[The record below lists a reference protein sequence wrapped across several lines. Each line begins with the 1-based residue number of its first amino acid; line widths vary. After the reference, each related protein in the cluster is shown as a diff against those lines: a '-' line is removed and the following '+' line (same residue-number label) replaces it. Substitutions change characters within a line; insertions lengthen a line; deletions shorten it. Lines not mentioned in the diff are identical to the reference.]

1 MFCESC
7 NFTTNDKSNFNR
19 HCKSVKHIKNVSG
32 TKRHICKICKY
43 STDKKCNFQKHMNNV
58 HDENKIGKYE
68 CLACL
73 TQVIDKQALKKH
85 LRSPNHHMNVR
96 KKYPE
101 TVIMK
106 ILTTKHRLDL
116 SKLHIYIKC
125 KDGSV
130 YKPDLISPT
139 KSNKTKNVTRTNSRK
154 APTIKRSEI
163 VEYYKLSESEMEDIV
178 DRMITLFEMKGH
190 NPEDEG
196 IYPDDPIEDRYISV
210 FNLVQDE
217 DGIDYLKENYDIILA

>member
-32 TKRHICKICKY
+32 TKRHICEICKY
-43 STDKKCNFQKHMNNV
+43 STDKKSNYDRHITT
-58 HDENKIGKYE
+58 HEDIKIGKFE

-73 TQVIDKQALKKH
+73 TQIPHKQALNKH
-85 LRSPNHHMNVR
+85 LRSNNHHMNVR

-106 ILTTKHRLDL
+106 VLTTKHRLDL

-130 YKPDLISPT
+130 YKPEITPSIKITTNDT
-139 KSNKTKNVTRTNSRK
+139 KSKRLIRK
-154 APTIKRSEI
+154 MPVIKRSEI
-163 VEYYKLSESEMEDIV
+163 VEYYKLSESEMEDVV

-196 IYPDDPIEDRYISV
+196 IYSDDPIEDRYLSV
-210 FNLVQDE
+210 FNLVHDE
-217 DGIDYLKENYDIILA
+217 DGIDYLEENYDIILT